1 MCFGFCFHNLL
12 CSLAYGHFVGVEL
25 LGILVGL
32 FWSLIVLDLANGS
45 GPILN
50 VRFNSLQL

>member
-12 CSLAYGHFVGVEL
+12 CSLAFGHFVGVEL